1 MKYLLVGST
10 FEEDNSYPAVQL
22 QNYKSVFDN
31 ADIVTI
37 RKPESDKKNPIY
49 YKKLMDEFSKHNLDD
64 YDFVIG
70 VGDFY
75 WSGLNKAHGFRK
87 PNTTAKF
94 VEFNNHPEVL
104 SDVPD
109 YVLYH
114 LERPSYSNKKCK
126 YVGQG
131 LDPSKLLMSNPSNEL
146 RILVDHRMANRNDR
160 TDIILSYLEGVSRNI
175 PIKVIHHSNSGLVE
189 NQFVEPSKSK
199 ALSTYKKY
207 SYLEMCKLYS
217 EVDVFFPTHRETQG
231 LTGLEVA
238 MCGGLP
244 VISYDMYPQPIRTKL
259 PNYAYGSLGDINW
272 KTISSLCEEKHKIAR
287 REKIKKHFSLDKFKK
302 RVLTALEISL

>member
-49 YKKLMDEFSKHNLDD
+49 YKKLMDEFNKHNLDD

-75 WSGLNKAHGFRK
+75 WSGLNKAHGFCK

-94 VEFNNHPEVL
+94 VEFNNRPEIM

-114 LERPSYSNKKCK
+114 LNIPTTTHKCK

-131 LDPSKLLMSNPSNEL
+131 LDPYKLSISNRNKDFL
-146 RILVDHRMANRNDR
+146 RILVDHRMNKRDDN
-160 TDIILSYLEGVSRNI
+160 TDKILSYLEGVSKNI
-175 PIKVIHHSNSGLVE
+175 PLKVIHHSNSGLVE
-189 NQFVEPSKSK
+189 NVFTESNESKQ
-199 ALSTYKKY
+199 LPTYKKY
-207 SYLEMCKLYS
+207 PYLDMCKLYS
-217 EVDVFFPTHRETQG
+217 EIDIFFATHRETQG

-244 VISYDMYPQPIRTKL
+244 IIGYNMYPQEIKNKL
-259 PNYAYGSLGDINW
+259 PHYAYGSLGDINW
-272 KTISSLCEEKHKIAR
+272 TSVQSLCSDKFKIER
-287 REKIKKHFSLDKFKK
+287 RERIKKHFSLDKFKK
-302 RVLTALEISL
+302 RVLNALEISL